1 MAARLMACA
10 LVALLATPAA
20 AALPDPTALP
30 KFRASQDAA
39 GSNEA
44 GSNEAGSNE
53 AGSNEAAAL
62 AWVRVNGRHSI
73 AWYNGTTVK
82 VGDAVEGG
90 RVAAI
95 HEDHIVLSNK
105 NERRTVYLLDH
116 ATRTQPQAQPRPSGK
131 NRN

>member
-1 MAARLMACA
+1 MAARLMVWGLA
-10 LVALLATPAA
+10 ALLAMPLAA
-20 AALPDPTALP
+20 ASLPDPTALP

-44 GSNEAGSNE
+44 GSH
-53 AGSNEAAAL
+53 EAAAL

-82 VGDAVEGG
+82 VGDSVEGG
-90 RVAAI
+90 RVTAI
-95 HEDHIVLSNK
+95 HEDHIVLFGK
-105 NERRTVYLLDH
+105 DGRRAVYLLDH
-116 ATRTQPQAQPRPSGK
+116 AIRTQPQAQPRPARK

>member
-10 LVALLATPAA
+10 LIALLATPAV

-39 GSNEA
+39 GSH
-44 GSNEAGSNE
+44 E

-82 VGDAVEGG
+82 VGDPVEGG

-105 NERRTVYLLDH
+105 NERRAVYLLDH

>member
-1 MAARLMACA
+1 MAARLTMMALA
-10 LVALLATPAA
+10 ALLAMPLAA
-20 AALPDPTALP
+20 ASLPDPTALP

-44 GSNEAGSNE
+44 GSNEA
-53 AGSNEAAAL
+53 AVL
-62 AWVRVNGRHSI
+62 AWVSVNGRHSI

-82 VGDAVEGG
+82 VGDPVEGG

-95 HEDHIVLSNK
+95 HEDHIVLSDK
-105 NERRTVYLLDH
+105 GGRRAVYLLDQ
-116 ATRTQPQAQPRPSGK
+116 AIRTQPQAQARPARK

>member
-1 MAARLMACA
+1 MAARLMLWA
-10 LVALLATPAA
+10 LVALLATPAAA

-30 KFRASQDAA
+30 KFWASPDAA

-44 GSNEAGSNE
+44 GSH
-53 AGSNEAAAL
+53 EAAAL

-82 VGDAVEGG
+82 VGDSVEGG

-95 HEDHIVLSNK
+95 HEDHIVLSGK
-105 NERRTVYLLDH
+105 GGRRAVYLLDH
-116 ATRTQPQAQPRPSGK
+116 AFRTQPQAQPRPAGK

>member
-30 KFRASQDAA
+30 ISRASQDA
-39 GSNEA
+39 
-44 GSNEAGSNE
+44 AGSNE

-105 NERRTVYLLDH
+105 NERRAVYLLDH

>member
-39 GSNEA
+39 GSSGA

-53 AGSNEAAAL
+53 PAAL

-105 NERRTVYLLDH
+105 NERRAVYLLDH
-116 ATRTQPQAQPRPSGK
+116 AIRTQPQAQPRPSGK

>member
-10 LVALLATPAA
+10 LAALLATPATA

-44 GSNEAGSNE
+44 GSNAV
-53 AGSNEAAAL
+53 AAL

-105 NERRTVYLLDH
+105 NERRAVYLLDH
-116 ATRTQPQAQPRPSGK
+116 VTRTQPQAQPRPAGK